1 MGVRGSFYKDK
12 FKYKMFN
19 LNYVEKTRR
28 TYSFLLV
35 YKHFKIH
42 QLYTSIGVEFDKLP
56 PFKMFIYLKVLEYVY
71 SSDNWLTVQCIVHD
85 GLYDENK

>member
-35 YKHFKIH
+35 YKHFIRFTN
-42 QLYTSIGVEFDKLP
+42 YTQV
-56 PFKMFIYLKVLEYVY
+56 
-71 SSDNWLTVQCIVHD
+71 
-85 GLYDENK
+85 